1 MTVSDAFGDADH
13 RVGLAYRTRAMR
25 VLLLLCLA
33 CGGPT
38 ASREP
43 AIAQAEPTPQAPNF
57 ESVAA
62 ADEAPAVPEG
72 EAEEPSSEASPTAP
86 AGEEPEAP
94 TGRAA
99 YAVHEW
105 GLLRGVAGDVLEAG
119 AVGPSSTPALMN
131 VDKPILYFHAA
142 SPVDLREVVVDARDG
157 ELREHWPLVVDAT
170 RSRVRWR
177 NRRLE
182 GRVGLGYCDRPRF
195 PTREQPPCSSLP
207 RGEVCESA
215 ELAPLRATTTCVGDA
230 PFLFYRSR
238 TRSFS
243 PPLHATREVDQ
254 IRVTHR
260 GDEPIP
266 GRVIRIS
273 RRGRYVYAFG
283 VSPPAPGATITIG
296 ADPVDSRDRA
306 LDGLV
311 DPSPAHAGRE
321 ALQASLDTL
330 GLTPSERAAFL
341 RAWDAA
347 LFGDVHTVGGLPPPR
362 HSILYFLPPGAC
374 DQVATLHFD
383 PTPTEVRRTLA
394 VWLRVD

>member
-1 MTVSDAFGDADH
+1 MNAHH
-13 RVGLAYRTRAMR
+13 RVGLAYRFCAMR
-25 VLLLLCLA
+25 VLLLFCLA
-33 CGGPT
+33 CGGPAAT
-38 ASREP
+38 REP
-43 AIAQAEPTPQAPNF
+43 ASDQPESPPPPSGF
-57 ESVAA
+57 ESV
-62 ADEAPAVPEG
+62 ETTESPTMPEG
-72 EAEEPSSEASPTAP
+72 QAEEPGSASSPAP
-86 AGEEPEAP
+86 AREEPEPP
-94 TGRAA
+94 TGSAA

-157 ELREHWPLVVDAT
+157 ELREHWPLVADAT

-182 GRVGLGYCDRPRF
+182 GRVGLGYCDRARF
-195 PTREQPPCSSLP
+195 PTREQLPCSSLP

-215 ELAPLRATTTCVGDA
+215 ELAPLRATTTCVGNA

-243 PPLHATREVDQ
+243 PPLHAIREVDQ

-273 RRGRYVYAFG
+273 RHGDYVYAFG

-296 ADPVDSRDRA
+296 AEPLANSRDRA
-306 LDGLV
+306 VDGLV

-321 ALQASLDTL
+321 ALQATLDTL

-341 RAWDAA
+341 RAWDDA
-347 LFGDVHTVGGLPPPR
+347 LFGYVHTVGGRPPPR

-374 DQVATLHFD
+374 DQVASLHFD
-383 PTPTEVRRTLA
+383 PPPMELRRALA
-394 VWLRVD
+394 VWVPVD